1 MVLGKKMMGW
11 NVRGLPRAVL
21 IMTSAAVLAGLV
33 FVSICS
39 KKMETMIRNDSAMV
53 REQLKESYM
62 EIEQGQE
69 GSPEM
74 SLAIERIWSNR
85 NIPII
90 VCDGESRITA
100 VRNLRF
106 DGDTA
111 DVGGLSEEEL
121 RSAMRK
127 MKASGDSITFGLGD
141 GMRQTVYYGESH
153 IVGYVWLVG
162 LMPYVALVIFMILL
176 CVGIAVFMTRRRRM
190 ERDNLW
196 KGIARETAH
205 QLGTPISGLMGW
217 RDLLRSGNV
226 DTAEVAENI
235 SKDIDRLT
243 WVMDRFSHMEGTPE
257 MKETSVNADIRWVI
271 EYLSARLSRKV
282 KITFEEP
289 DGEVSARH
297 DPTLLRWA
305 VENLC
310 KNAAQAISGSGEITA
325 TLRRR
330 EGGHATIDIRDTGC
344 GMDSATRERAF
355 EAGFSAKTGGWGLG
369 LALVRRI
376 IEENHNGRVYVAESK
391 VGVGTTFRIE
401 I

>member
-21 IMTSAAVLAGLV
+21 IMTSAAVLVGLV

-205 QLGTPISGLMGW
+205 QLGTPISGIMGW
-217 RDLLRSGNV
+217 RNLLASGGV
-226 DTAEVAENI
+226 DPREVAENI
-235 SKDIDRLT
+235 GKDIERLS
-243 WVMDRFSHMEGTPE
+243 WVMDRFSHIEGTPNL
-257 MKETSVNADIRWVI
+257 KEESVNDDIRWVI
-271 EYLSARLSRKV
+271 SYLAARVSRKV
-282 KITFEEP
+282 KLSLEEP
-289 DGEVSARH
+289 DGEVRVRH

-305 VENLC
+305 IENLC
-310 KNAAQAISGSGEITA
+310 KNAAQAISGPGAISITLSKKGA
-325 TLRRR
+325 
-330 EGGHATIDIRDTGC
+330 EHATIDIRDTGQ
-344 GMDSATRERAF
+344 GMDMATRKNVF
-355 EAGFSAKTGGWGLG
+355 EAGFSTKTGGWGLG
-369 LALVRRI
+369 LALVKRI
-376 IEENHNGRVYVAESK
+376 VEENHNGRVYVLESK
-391 VGVGTTFRIE
+391 VGVGTTFRVE